1 MALDSGL
8 NLYLVGARC
17 KMLNIIMNVMIVIMI
32 IGLVGRIII
41 GGIMSF
47 IPNSSFAHVG
57 LQLNIGRHLNIHLRN
72 NKFLEV
78 AQVRTLILA
87 IASSMIPIIITTIV
101 IVKMIRDLLITM
113 ECGKSFDE
121 KNSKRLMVIG
131 VTVIIGSFFES
142 LSYII
147 IYNLV
152 LPMISLLRLENINF
166 TINALDGSTILLGI
180 IIILISGIFK
190 YGCYLQNEYDETV

>member
-1 MALDSGL
+1 MA
-8 NLYLVGARC
+8 
-17 KMLNIIMNVMIVIMI
+17 
-32 IGLVGRIII
+32 
-41 GGIMSF
+41 F
-47 IPNSSFAHVG
+47 IPDSSFAHVG
-57 LQLNIGRHLNIHLRN
+57 LQLNIGRHLNIQLRD

-78 AQVRTLILA
+78 AQVRALILA
-87 IASSMIPIIITTIV
+87 IVSSMIPMIITTIV
-101 IVKMIRDLLITM
+101 IVKMIRDLLVTV
-113 ECGKSFDE
+113 ECGKPFDE

-131 VTVIIGSFFES
+131 ITVIIGSFFES

-152 LPMISLLRLENINF
+152 IPMISALGLENINF

-180 IIILISGIFK
+180 IIILISRIFK

>member
-1 MALDSGL
+1 MSRKVNVDRVKKFAKAL
-8 NLYLVGARC
+8 
-17 KMLNIIMNVMIVIMI
+17 KIMMNVMIVIMI
-32 IGLVGRIII
+32 IGLVGGIII
-41 GGIMSF
+41 GGIMVF

-57 LQLNIGRHLNIHLRN
+57 LQLNIGRHLNIHLRD
-72 NKFLEV
+72 NKLLEV

-101 IVKMIRDLLITM
+101 IVKMIRDLLITV
-113 ECGKSFDE
+113 EGGRPFDE
-121 KNSKRLMVIG
+121 KNSKRLMIIG
-131 VTVIIGSFFES
+131 ITVIIGSLFES

-152 LPMISLLRLENINF
+152 IPMINSLGLENINF
-166 TINALDGSTILLGI
+166 TINALDGSTILLGV